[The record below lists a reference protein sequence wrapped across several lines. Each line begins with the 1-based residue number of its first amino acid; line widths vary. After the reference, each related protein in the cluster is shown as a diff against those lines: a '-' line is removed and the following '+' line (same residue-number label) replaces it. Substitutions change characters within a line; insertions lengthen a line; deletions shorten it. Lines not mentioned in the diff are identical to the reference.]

1 MATGLLRGGGPGGVV
16 RVGWVCDTTKLQSD
30 VALQAALK
38 WREICFLVQQ
48 NYAGKYS
55 RSEANYFVL
64 LKKEKFID

>member
-1 MATGLLRGGGPGGVV
+1 MRVGVV
-16 RVGWVCDTTKLQSD
+16 VVVVVVVYVGDTTKLQSD

-38 WREICFLVQQ
+38 WREICFLVRQ

-64 LKKEKFID
+64 LKKKFID